1 MTRHG
6 VTVAALRAI
15 AKDLGPAW
23 RVNRRLLWLQAPG
36 LILIPHASGSWMCT
50 ASVRFED
57 LHIQRM
63 GQSPVHA
70 LANARRA
77 VEALRQGLQ
86 RRGEGMDKVMKG
98 SV

>member
-1 MTRHG
+1 MTRLG
-6 VTVAALRAI
+6 ITVKALRAI
-15 AKDLGPAW
+15 AADLGPAW
-23 RVNRRLLWLQAPG
+23 RVSRRMLWLKAPG

-63 GQSPVHA
+63 GQSPAHA

-77 VEALRQGLQ
+77 VEALRQRLQ
-86 RRGEGMDKVMKG
+86 RRWEAMDVVMGECK
-98 SV
+98 